1 MRTLTRSVGSSRTA
15 RSLAAVVAASALVL
29 TACSSGGDSA
39 SEDTAADDAAAA
51 EETAAEEE
59 AATAETAESDSGASE
74 EVDVIT
80 WAHACGL
87 PGCWYHVPMYVA
99 QEFGFF
105 DKYGANVE
113 IQPFRS
119 GGDIVQATQTGDIN
133 GGHIGTD
140 PFLVGAPQGL
150 AMKGIYGENK
160 QDWILIT
167 RDPEIQSCSDLA
179 GKEIGAQAVGDAR
192 WLVLSAILDG
202 CGDGVTID
210 DVRTV
215 DPNNDYVG
223 VLVGGV
229 LDTEIVHL
237 DELAQVQAQ
246 TDDEW
251 RTLAALSDL
260 QQLHYAMHVASDD
273 TLANNREGVV
283 RLMAGLVDATNFMYD
298 EANFDAIVEYLSSQ
312 GIIKQE
318 DPELAASVFRQ
329 FLDFG
334 QWEKDTN
341 GLDPS
346 YLSNSI
352 NAQVAAGSIAESYDP
367 NTILDV
373 SIWEDANKRVQEA
386 G

>member
-1 MRTLTRSVGSSRTA
+1 MKIVLGKGKLSGLIAGLAVTA
-15 RSLAAVVAASALVL
+15 LIA
-29 TACSSGGDSA
+29 TGCSSSSD
-39 SEDTAADDAAAA
+39 DTATADATAEVTSEETAEATAEATEAAA
-51 EETAAEEE
+51 E
-59 AATAETAESDSGASE
+59 
-74 EVDVIT
+74 DVTIS

-99 QEFGFF
+99 QNFGFF
-105 DKYGANVE
+105 DKYGVNVD
-113 IQPFRS
+113 IQPFKS
-119 GGDIVQATQTGDIN
+119 GGDIVQAVQTGDIN

-150 AMKGIYGENK
+150 TMKGIYGENK

-167 RDPEIQSCSDLA
+167 RDPEVKTCSDLS
-179 GKEIGAQAVGDAR
+179 GKEIGAQGVGDAR

-210 DVRTV
+210 QVSTI

-223 VLVGGV
+223 VLVSGV

-251 RTLAALSDL
+251 RTIAALSDL
-260 QQLHYAMHVASDD
+260 QQLHYAMHVVSDD
-273 TLANNREGVV
+273 TIANNREAVV
-283 RLMAGLVDATNFMYD
+283 ELTAGLIDATKFMYD
-298 EANFDAIVEYLSSQ
+298 PANFDAIVEYLSSQ

-318 DPELAASVFRQ
+318 DPALAAAVFQQ

-341 GLDPS
+341 GLDAS
-346 YLSNSI
+346 YLQNSI
-352 NAQVAAGSIAESYDP
+352 NAQVGAGSIAESYDP
-367 NTILDV
+367 NGIIDT
-373 SIWEDANKRVQEA
+373 SIWDDANKLVQA

>member
-1 MRTLTRSVGSSRTA
+1 MRTWTRATTGSRTA
-15 RSLAAVVAASALVL
+15 RSVAVVFAASALVL
-29 TACSSGGDSA
+29 ASCSSNDDSDAGGTT
-39 SEDTAADDAAAA
+39 SEESVA
-51 EETAAEEE
+51 EETTSEEAGAEE
-59 AATAETAESDSGASE
+59 AASE
-74 EVDVIT
+74 EVAPIT

-105 DKYGANVE
+105 DKYGADVE
-113 IQPFRS
+113 ISPFRS
-119 GGDIVQATQTGDIN
+119 GGDIVQATQSGDID

-150 AMKGIYGENK
+150 EMKGIFGENK

-167 RDPEIQSCSDLA
+167 RDPEVQSCSDLA

-202 CGDGVTID
+202 CGDGLTID

-237 DELAQVQAQ
+237 DELAQVESL
-246 TDDEW
+246 TDDNW

-260 QQLHYAMHVASDD
+260 QELHYAMHVASND

-283 RLMAGLVDATNFMYD
+283 RLTAGLIDATNFMYD
-298 EANFDAIVEYLSSQ
+298 EANFDAIVQYLSSQ
-312 GIIKQE
+312 GIIKQD
-318 DPELAASVFRQ
+318 DPELAAAVFRQ

-334 QWEKDTN
+334 QWEADNN
-341 GLDPS
+341 GLDAG
-346 YLSNSI
+346 YLTNSI
-352 NAQVAAGSIAESYDP
+352 DAQVGAGSIAESYDP

-373 SIWEDANKRVQEA
+373 SVWEEANKRVQS
-386 G
+386 GG

>member
-1 MRTLTRSVGSSRTA
+1 MFKLVRKRKISTVIAGLAVTA
-15 RSLAAVVAASALVL
+15 FIA
-29 TACSSGGDSA
+29 TGCSSSSDDSA
-39 SEDTAADDAAAA
+39 AEVTDT
-51 EETAAEEE
+51 
-59 AATAETAESDSGASE
+59 TAETEASE
-74 EVDVIT
+74 APAEAVSIS

-87 PGCWYHVPMYVA
+87 PGCWYHVPLYIA
-99 QEFGFF
+99 QNFGFF
-105 DKYGANVE
+105 EEFGVDVD
-113 IQPFRS
+113 IQPFKS
-119 GGDIVQATQTGDIN
+119 GGDIVQAVQSGDID

-167 RDPEIQSCSDLA
+167 RDPEVQSCTDLA
-179 GKEIGAQAVGDAR
+179 GKEVGAQGVGDAR

-210 DVRTV
+210 QVSTI

-223 VLVGGV
+223 VLVSGV

-237 DELAQVQAQ
+237 DELAQVQGQ

-260 QQLHYAMHVASDD
+260 QQFHYAMHVVGDD
-273 TLANNREGVV
+273 VIATNRDAVV
-283 RLMAGLVDATNFMYD
+283 RMTAGLIAATQFMYD
-298 EANFDAIVEYLSSQ
+298 PANFDEIVAYLTSA

-318 DPELAASVFRQ
+318 DPELAAAVFQ
-329 FLDFG
+329 EFLDFG

-341 GLDPS
+341 GLDTA
-346 YLSNSI
+346 YLQNSI
-352 NAQVAAGSIAESYDP
+352 DSQVKAGSIAESYDP
-367 NTILDV
+367 ASIIDT
-373 SIWEDANKRVQEA
+373 SIWDEANQLVQA
-386 G
+386 S

>member
-1 MRTLTRSVGSSRTA
+1 MRAWTRTPGGSRAA

-29 TACSSGGDSA
+29 TACSSGGDSEA
-39 SEDTAADDAAAA
+39 DSAAP
-51 EETAAEEE
+51 EETAEEAAPEEE
-59 AATAETAESDSGASE
+59 AAEEAAPEEAASE
-74 EVDVIT
+74 DVAPIT

-113 IQPFRS
+113 ISPFRS
-119 GGDIVQATQTGDIN
+119 GGDIVQATQTGDID

-150 AMKGIYGENK
+150 TMKGIYGENK

-167 RDPEIQSCSDLA
+167 RDPEVKTCSDLA

-202 CGDGVTID
+202 CGDGLTIN

-223 VLVGGV
+223 VLASGV

-237 DELAQVQAQ
+237 DELAQVQSL
-246 TDDEW
+246 TDDNW
-251 RTLAALSDL
+251 TTLAALSDL

-283 RLMAGLVDATNFMYD
+283 RLTAGLIDATNFMYD

-312 GIIKQE
+312 GIIKQD
-318 DPELAASVFRQ
+318 DPELAAAVFRQ

-334 QWEKDTN
+334 QWEADNN
-341 GLDPS
+341 GLDPA

-352 NAQVAAGSIAESYDP
+352 DAQVAAGSIAEAYDP

-373 SIWEDANKRVQEA
+373 SIWEEANQRVQN
-386 G
+386 GG